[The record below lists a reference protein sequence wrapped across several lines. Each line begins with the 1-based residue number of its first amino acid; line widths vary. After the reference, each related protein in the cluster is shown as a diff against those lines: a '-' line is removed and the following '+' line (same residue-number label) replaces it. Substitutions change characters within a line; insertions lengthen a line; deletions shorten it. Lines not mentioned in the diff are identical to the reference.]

1 MPTNTQPAELSD
13 IVGAVRRHWF
23 LVVIISLLGLGL
35 GLLAIFVIPVSYTST
50 ASVAVNPMS
59 ANPLGTSSDST
70 HAVNMATEEQLAR
83 SRRVASAAVFRL
95 SPQHTLDVQT
105 VMDGTTVQT
114 PQESLV
120 LNIEFAGQTARQ
132 AADVAN
138 AVAESY
144 LAVRRSDAT
153 RQFDLMQT
161 STQEQI
167 DRMPRPKNKPDEVD
181 STTDPKDR
189 LEGVQADALGAKLVE
204 LASIDL
210 TPGRFVSRAV
220 EPSDPSTPGLKP
232 LGLAGLF
239 LGLIVAIPIAMTRKD
254 EETRISTV
262 EGLAVTEHQLVLD
275 GTQDDDREE
284 TWDLAA
290 FMLKI
295 PKRANRGRTIMVD
308 GEPAGG
314 RLAAGQELVD
324 ALERRGE
331 AARFV
336 DAGAVDGHLIGRG
349 WPSERERRAW
359 NGEVVIVDTTKLAS
373 DAHRVA
379 VAENADAVILA
390 RSTADDART
399 MRRLVGL
406 LDSKGANVA
415 LTALFPSRPE
425 FTELTQ

>member
-1 MPTNTQPAELSD
+1 MPTQTQPAELSD

-23 LVVIISLLGLGL
+23 LVVVISLLGLAL
-35 GLLAIFVIPVSYTST
+35 GLLAIFVIPVKYTST
-50 ASVAVNPMS
+50 ASVAVNPMN
-59 ANPLGTSSDST
+59 ANPLGASSDSAK
-70 HAVNMATEEQLAR
+70 AVNMATEEQLAR
-83 SRRVASAAVFRL
+83 SRRVAAAAVFRI

-114 PQESLV
+114 PQDSMV
-120 LNIEFAGQTARQ
+120 LDIEFSAPTARQ

-161 STQEQI
+161 RTQEQI
-167 DRMPRPKNKPDEVD
+167 DRMPRSKVKPDEVA
-181 STTDPKDR
+181 STDPKQR
-189 LEGVQADALGAKLVE
+189 VQGVQADALGAMLVE

-220 EPSDPSTPGLKP
+220 EASDPSTPGMKP

-239 LGLIVAIPIAMTRKD
+239 LGLIVAIPIALTRKD
-254 EETRISTV
+254 EETRISSV

-324 ALERRGE
+324 ALQRRGE

-336 DAGAVDGHLIGRG
+336 DAGAVDGHVIGRG
-349 WPSERERRAW
+349 WPTERERRAW

-425 FTELTQ
+425 FTALTQ